1 VEPGTKWKSR
11 LTNHDTG
18 SDHPSAR
25 LVTAN
30 SVLGEPEKRAAEQ
43 PTFYFPELDGLRF
56 IAFLLVFIHHA
67 PATHQPIVSFIHA
80 FGWIGVDLFFA
91 LSAFLFV
98 KLLSREFHRTGT
110 ISAKKFYIRRGL
122 RIWPLYFMFCIVMIL
137 PIDIFGPVAFLS
149 SRAVG
154 LFTFADNILTARSN
168 YNPIHFT
175 AHLWTI
181 SYEEQ
186 FYLVIPVLLL
196 FLFRSSRSRV
206 VTFLSASTFV
216 LIVVRATLIH
226 LLRTPH
232 PAIWVLP
239 VTHFESIV
247 LGIVVGLG
255 GFDVLFSRFPA
266 ILVLACGLFSGW
278 LMTRLGPIEGIRW
291 NLMISY
297 PLIGLSTSL
306 IVYFVFRT
314 GQAPWM
320 KWLSFGPFVYL
331 GKISYGLYVYHLLG
345 LFLGRQLVER
355 QPFLQSGFFYSGYVA
370 TCLASL
376 SITIAISSA
385 SYLLIE
391 KPFLRLKKRF
401 EVIASRPV

>member
-1 VEPGTKWKSR
+1 METYGP
-11 LTNHDTG
+11 
-18 SDHPSAR
+18 
-25 LVTAN
+25 VTAN
-30 SVLGEPEKRAAEQ
+30 CVLGEPGQHDAEQ
-43 PTFYFPELDGLRF
+43 PAFYFPELDGLRF

-67 PATHQPIVSFIHA
+67 PAPDQPAVNFIHT

-98 KLLSREFHRTGT
+98 KLLSKEFHRTGT

-122 RIWPLYFMFCIVMIL
+122 RIWPLYYMFCIVMML
-137 PIDIFGPVAFLS
+137 PIDFFGPVNFVS

-154 LFTFADNILTARSN
+154 LFTFTDNILTAHSS
-168 YNPIHFT
+168 YNPIHIT

-196 FLFRSSRSRV
+196 FLFRSSRARV
-206 VTFLSASTFV
+206 VTCLSASAAV
-216 LIVVRATLIH
+216 LVVVRAVLIH
-226 LLRTPH
+226 LLKTPH

-239 VTHFESIV
+239 VTHFESII

-255 GFDVLFSRFPA
+255 GFDMLFSRIPA
-266 ILVLACGLFSGW
+266 ILVLTSSLFSGW
-278 LMTRLGPIEGIRW
+278 LMTQLGPIEEIRW
-291 NLMISY
+291 NLMITY

-314 GQAPWM
+314 GKAPWM
-320 KWLSFGPFVYL
+320 KWLSFGPLVYL

-345 LFLGRQLVER
+345 FFLGFQLLER
-355 QPFLQSGFFYSGYVA
+355 QPLLQSGLLHSRYVA
-370 TCLASL
+370 FCLTSL

-401 EVIASRPV
+401 EVIASRPA